1 MKFEVEL
8 SDVEVK
14 ALQFVMADPQEWTQN
29 AISER
34 ARIAMNEIVANETA
48 RMIADPKFT
57 SIPAS
62 KEEIVMAA
70 ESPSFEIPSLLTE
83 A

>member
-8 SDVEVK
+8 SNVEVK

-34 ARIAMNEIVANETA
+34 ARIAIDEIVVSETN
-48 RMIADPKFT
+48 RMLTDP
-57 SIPAS
+57 SITTIPSS

-70 ESPSFEIPSLLTE
+70 EVPSFEPTPLIME